1 MIQPIL
7 IMGGNEMRI
16 TLKDI
21 AEKANVSISAVS
33 LVLNDKPCRIS
44 QEKKDRIKQIAEEY
58 NYSPNQIARSLV
70 TRQTKT
76 LGLIIPDIEN
86 IFFSSLAKNIEEQCR
101 KEGYALIIVNSND
114 NYRDDID
121 LLNLLNARSVDGV
134 FMIPSN
140 ESYKN
145 NDELVMKLK
154 NLKIPYVMIDRV
166 FPELD
171 CDKVLFDNEYGAY
184 SAVRYLLENGH
195 KKIACISSTE
205 SNNGRLR
212 LNGYKK
218 AMEEFKCD
226 IKPNYIIE
234 GDYRLESGYHAGN
247 QLINEDITAV
257 FISNDMMSLG
267 FLKSLYEQNKSVPD
281 DYSVVSYD
289 HSIYPYVFGVEL
301 TSVEQNIKVLADNA
315 CQLMLGKLKES
326 STPNEEISLIP
337 TLIKKNSVRNLN
349 EYLDGIPVC

>member
-1 MIQPIL
+1 
-7 IMGGNEMRI
+7 MRI

-44 QEKKDRIKQIAEEY
+44 QKKREKIKQIAEEY
-58 NYSPNQIARSLV
+58 NYAPNQIARSLV

-101 KEGYALIIVNSND
+101 KEGYMLIIVNSND
-114 NYRDDID
+114 NYQDDLD
-121 LLNLLNARSVDGV
+121 LLNLLNARSVDGIYI
-134 FMIPSN
+134 IPSN
-140 ESYKN
+140 ESYKSN
-145 NDELVMKLK
+145 HTLVTKLK
-154 NLKIPYVMIDRV
+154 SLKIPYIMMDRV
-166 FPELD
+166 FPEHA

-184 SAVRYLLENGH
+184 LAVRHLLENGH
-195 KKIACISSTE
+195 RKIACISSTD

-212 LNGYKK
+212 LGGYKK
-218 AMEEFKCD
+218 AMEEFSCE
-226 IKPNYIIE
+226 IKSNYIIE
-234 GDYRLESGYHAGN
+234 GDYRIESGYKAGN
-247 QLINEDITAV
+247 KLINEDITAV

-267 FLKSLYEQNKSVPD
+267 FLKSLYEQNKKVPD

-301 TSVEQNIKVLADNA
+301 TSVEQNIKILTENA
-315 CQLMLGKLKES
+315 CQLMFRKLKGPR
-326 STPNEEISLIP
+326 TPNEEICLIP
-337 TLIKKNSVRNLN
+337 TLIKKNSVTNLN
-349 EYLDGIPVC
+349 NIDKII